1 MKMIHAYVRRGMA
14 GAVIETLVAKGCTDI
29 SVIEVRGLSAGLRRE
44 DYSFSVQLSQA
55 YESITKLE
63 IVGTDSQVEDWTG
76 LIVRAGRTGHAGD
89 GMVFVVAVE
98 QAVRVRTGEM
108 GEASLQHPSKGNGG

>member
-14 GAVIETLVAKGCTDI
+14 GAVIETLMAKGCTDI
-29 SVIEVRGLSAGLRRE
+29 SVIEVRGLSAGLRQE

-63 IVGTDSQVEDWTG
+63 IVGTDNQIGEWTG
-76 LIVRAGRTGHAGD
+76 LIVSAGRTGHIGD
-89 GMVFVVAVE
+89 GMVFVVPVE
-98 QAVRVRTGEM
+98 QAVRIRTGEN
-108 GEASLQHPSKGNGG
+108 GESSLQHPPKANGG

>member
-29 SVIEVRGLSAGLRRE
+29 SAIEVRGLSAGLRRE

-63 IVGTDSQVEDWTG
+63 IVGSESEVETWTE
-76 LIVRAGRTGHAGD
+76 LIVRAGRTGHVGD
-89 GMVFVVAVE
+89 GMVFVLPVE
-98 QAVRVRTGEM
+98 QAVRIRTGEK
-108 GEASLQHPSKGNGG
+108 GETALQHPAR